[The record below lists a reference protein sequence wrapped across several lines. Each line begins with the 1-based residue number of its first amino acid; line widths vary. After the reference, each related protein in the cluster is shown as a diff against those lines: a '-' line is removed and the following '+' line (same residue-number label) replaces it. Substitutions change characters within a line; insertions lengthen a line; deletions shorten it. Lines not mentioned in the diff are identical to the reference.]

1 MCVGNGGVNPMT
13 NFRTIG
19 GGVAVAAAILVQ
31 ACYTAPTPVAVP
43 STRSIP
49 ERFEQ
54 SWQAAR
60 GAAADAGVRVT
71 HEDRT
76 TGTLRGTQGASNVEI
91 TVVTQ
96 ADAAIHV
103 GFSVTG
109 GGTSQD
115 ANLKDHLTRAY
126 QRRMGR

>member
-1 MCVGNGGVNPMT
+1 MRDSKKV
-13 NFRTIG
+13 G
-19 GGVAVAAAILVQ
+19 GGLGLFIVILLQ
-31 ACYTAPTPVAVP
+31 GCYTAPTPVAVP
-43 STRSIP
+43 PQRSIS

-60 GAAADAGVRVT
+60 GAAADAGVRIT
-71 HEDRT
+71 QEDRPS
-76 TGTLRGTQGASNVEI
+76 GTLRGTQGASNVEI

-103 GFSVTG
+103 GFSVNG

>member
-1 MCVGNGGVNPMT
+1 MA
-13 NFRTIG
+13 NFRNAAG
-19 GGVAVAAAILVQ
+19 GIAVAAAVILQ
-31 ACYTAPTPVAVP
+31 GCYTAPTPVPVP
-43 STRSIP
+43 SSRSIP

-60 GAAADAGVRVT
+60 GAASDVGVRVT
-71 HEDRT
+71 HEDRS
-76 TGTLRGTQGASNVEI
+76 TGTLRGTQGSSNVAI

-96 ADAAIHV
+96 ADATIQV

-109 GGTSQD
+109 GTSSQD
-115 ANLKDHLTRAY
+115 SNLKDHLTRAY